1 MSHMVIYRGADGKPG
16 YHQTDDIHDAV
27 GFVEQMRN
35 DEGVEHARIFR
46 LEEVV
51 FEYRPYYRV
60 ELSAAGTPMTLNASS
75 SAPQL
80 PEADGPATIAIPTGA
95 PPAAEN
101 GSLASAVNEAMSGSP
116 ANGAATGAPVNG
128 AINGAAGVES
138 GSSGAVTGNGQP
150 IEPIDIADEVIDI
163 ADQPEERQ
171 PKAEA
176 GSGKK
181 GLFGR

>member
-60 ELSAAGTPMTLNASS
+60 ELSTAGTPMMLGTPTTA
-75 SAPQL
+75 QL
-80 PEADGPATIAIPTGA
+80 PEPEAPGAVAIPAAA
-95 PPAAEN
+95 PPPVE
-101 GSLASAVNEAMSGSP
+101 
-116 ANGAATGAPVNG
+116 TTPVNG
-128 AINGAAGVES
+128 VPSAPPVNG
-138 GSSGAVTGNGQP
+138 THQP
-150 IEPIDIADEVIDI
+150 ADPIDLVDDVIDVG
-163 ADQPEERQ
+163 DGHDETP
-171 PKAEA
+171 PKVDA
-176 GSGKK
+176 GTGKK

>member
-60 ELSAAGTPMTLNASS
+60 EIAAAGAPMVL
-75 SAPQL
+75 
-80 PEADGPATIAIPTGA
+80 GA
-95 PPAAEN
+95 PPAAQLSESETAPAIGIPAVATPPTVDN
-101 GSLASAVNEAMSGSP
+101 GGGS
-116 ANGAATGAPVNG
+116 TPVNG
-128 AINGAAGVES
+128 VPPTPESIDLIDEVVDVADQFDDSQPKVDAGV
-138 GSSGAVTGNGQP
+138 
-150 IEPIDIADEVIDI
+150 
-163 ADQPEERQ
+163 
-171 PKAEA
+171 
-176 GSGKK
+176 GKK

>member
-60 ELSAAGTPMTLNASS
+60 ELSAAGTPMVLSAPTA
-75 SAPQL
+75 APQL
-80 PEADGPATIAIPTGA
+80 PEPEASGAIVMPTAPQPAEHGSV
-95 PPAAEN
+95 AAAVN
-101 GSLASAVNEAMSGSP
+101 GGNGGETVNGTASADAVGTVN
-116 ANGAATGAPVNG
+116 
-128 AINGAAGVES
+128 
-138 GSSGAVTGNGQP
+138 GNGQP
-150 IEPIDIADEVIDI
+150 IESIDLVDEVIDV
-163 ADQPEERQ
+163 ADQHEERQ
-171 PKAEA
+171 PKADV

>member
-16 YHQTDDIHDAV
+16 YHQTDDIHDAI

-35 DEGVEHARIFR
+35 DDGVEHARIFR

-60 ELSAAGTPMTLNASS
+60 ELSTGGM
-75 SAPQL
+75 APTMLGAPQPAQL
-80 PEADGPATIAIPTGA
+80 PEPEVAPALNMAAPTPGA
-95 PPAAEN
+95 EH
-101 GSLASAVNEAMSGSP
+101 G
-116 ANGAATGAPVNG
+116 
-128 AINGAAGVES
+128 ES
-138 GSSGAVTGNGQP
+138 
-150 IEPIDIADEVIDI
+150 IDLVDDVIDV
-163 ADQPEERQ
+163 ADQFEEGQ

-176 GSGKK
+176 GAAKK

>member
-60 ELSAAGTPMTLNASS
+60 ELSTAGAPMMLGASAAAHLPEPEAAGAIAMPAPNPDAAAAPMGL
-75 SAPQL
+75 
-80 PEADGPATIAIPTGA
+80 
-95 PPAAEN
+95 N
-101 GSLASAVNEAMSGSP
+101 GSSVNG
-116 ANGAATGAPVNG
+116 ANGAVATGDGTTTGPVNG
-128 AINGAAGVES
+128 SMPDSIDLVDES
-138 GSSGAVTGNGQP
+138 IDIVDHVDEGQP
-150 IEPIDIADEVIDI
+150 KVD
-163 ADQPEERQ
+163 
-171 PKAEA
+171 A

>member
-60 ELSAAGTPMTLNASS
+60 ELSAAGTPMTLSASS
-75 SAPQL
+75 TAPQL
-80 PEADGPATIAIPTGA
+80 PEPDGPGTIAIPTA
-95 PPAAEN
+95 PQPVAEHD
-101 GSLASAVNEAMSGSP
+101 SVASAVNGAVNGSSTNGVANGSP
-116 ANGAATGAPVNG
+116 
-128 AINGAAGVES
+128 INGAAS
-138 GSSGAVTGNGQP
+138 GAAGLDTPANGAVTGNGQP
-150 IEPIDIADEVIDI
+150 VESIDLVDEVIDI
-163 ADQPEERQ
+163 GDQAEERQ